1 MENKDKEDRN
11 AYRAEQVGG
20 DGMQVTRRKLF
31 GQNEVAAWALRE
43 LNVSTPYVL
52 DFEEHDSL
60 YLFDCDRDCNN
71 ISRIAPSS
79 ELMDKVR
86 EIEKARNVK
95 IYAVTHDYMPYVG
108 EMYSF
113 LCISPYQADWDSM
126 VKLTPIKHHARVY
139 AYVYNVDSPECSESG
154 FVVLRINGGN
164 LVRVG

>member
-1 MENKDKEDRN
+1 MSVKQSVRQKDI
-11 AYRAEQVGG
+11 A
-20 DGMQVTRRKLF
+20 T
-31 GQNEVAAWALRE
+31 WALCK

-52 DFEEHDSL
+52 VFEAHDSL

-113 LCISPYQADWDSM
+113 LCISPYQADWDGM
-126 VKLTPIKHHARVY
+126 VSLMPNKRQACVY

-154 FVVLRINGGN
+154 FVVLRIIGGK

>member
-1 MENKDKEDRN
+1 MRVIRQSVRQK
-11 AYRAEQVGG
+11 
-20 DGMQVTRRKLF
+20 
-31 GQNEVAAWALRE
+31 EVAAWALRE

-52 DFEEHDSL
+52 DFEANDNV
-60 YLFDCDRDCNN
+60 YLFDCDNDRNN

-79 ELMDKVR
+79 ELMDKIR

-95 IYAVTHDYMPYVG
+95 IYAVTHDYLPYVG

-113 LCISPYQADWDSM
+113 LCISPYQADWDGM
-126 VKLTPIKHHARVY
+126 VSLMPNKRIAYVY

-154 FVVLRINGGN
+154 FVALRITGGK